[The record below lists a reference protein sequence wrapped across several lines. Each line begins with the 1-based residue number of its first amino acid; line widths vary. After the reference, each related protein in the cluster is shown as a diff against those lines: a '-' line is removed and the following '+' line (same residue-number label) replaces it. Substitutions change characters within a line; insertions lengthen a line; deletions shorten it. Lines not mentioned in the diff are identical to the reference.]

1 MRIRGAES
9 LPEVRDAGPVAVR
22 RDLKNDPAS
31 AAMGAAAGYSS
42 KAGQYIA
49 RGALDL
55 AAGIEK
61 AARDRA
67 EAGALAAYNDYVS
80 RSSRLLYDPNTG
92 LMHAKG
98 AGAEGLSGRA
108 FAAHKDMK
116 DEILRGLPAGQRKLF
131 VERTASYDRG
141 VGSACMKLEGE
152 QMSLYK
158 REEAER
164 TLKTIY
170 TAAALNPDG
179 FSMEAQEDAFREIT
193 IARYGDQGPEANLK
207 NSALVRSEF
216 FIGMIQQV
224 AQNDPT
230 RAEALV
236 KEYEGYIEPADAQKL
251 KSAVEKAALPVKA
264 QAEARRL
271 LEKYGAD
278 GLASALAD
286 VRDAHE
292 GKEEDVYLGYV
303 NSLFSDA
310 KQEQTALY
318 KQTRG
323 ELAKLYLKSGGL
335 NGVDL
340 QALVD
345 AGRLDAE
352 GALMWSERMSADR
365 ERRAAAAD
373 RSANAAYRA
382 MQQEDRLFKL
392 SLRGLPPIQQE
403 LLEASH
409 YSKKPVEWYVNNYEK
424 ALEGVADGSFD
435 EDKLAGMKAYGM
447 LVDTH
452 EKELERKLR
461 ERDSSP
467 RALQIQL
474 NCAAQFR
481 EKMKKLR
488 IKDDNGALADRFN
501 YDYETSRKKNGGFV
515 SHKDA
520 NKMMDDI
527 LGTEVVGQTLTWWGG
542 VRDVAVRRGEIAPG
556 AERGADGKWY
566 VTDADGKKHELIF
579 PNAPKLLSPSEAK
592 KYEGMPR
599 PMR

>member
-1 MRIRGAES
+1 MPVVPKFVDGSRLSA
-9 LPEVRDAGPVAVR
+9 LPELRTEADAAPF
-22 RDLKNDPAS
+22 
-31 AAMGAAAGYSS
+31 AAAAS
-42 KAGQYIA
+42 Q
-49 RGALDL
+49 
-55 AAGIEK
+55 
-61 AARDRA
+61 
-67 EAGALAAYNDYVS
+67 AGALA
-80 RSSRLLYDPNTG
+80 
-92 LMHAKG
+92 G
-98 AGAEGLSGRA
+98 AGRALQGLGADMYARAQAEREEDERVEFMKLRA
-108 FAAHKDMK
+108 LREAEVDRVVQQENESDDYETMADRVNAAMADYDKKTADG
-116 DEILRGLPAGQRKLF
+116 LRGKRMRKLYGNL
-131 VERTASYDRG
+131 VEVGNASLAPKLAAMREKRRTD
-141 VGSACMKLEGE
+141 VLSADALLAVNTAVEN
-152 QMSLYK
+152 K
-158 REEAER
+158 RWED
-164 TLKTIY
+164 
-170 TAAALNPDG
+170 AAA
-179 FSMEAQEDAFREIT
+179 
-193 IARYGDQGPEANLK
+193 
-207 NSALVRSEF
+207 
-216 FIGMIQQV
+216 
-224 AQNDPT
+224 
-230 RAEALV
+230 
-236 KEYEGYIEPADAQKL
+236 YIENTPDSVWDRQKKAQL
-251 KSAVEKAALPVKA
+251 TISLEKSRKDYETVTSA

-292 GKEEDVYLGYV
+292 GKEEDVYLSYV

-373 RSANAAYRA
+373 RRANAAYRA

-424 ALEGVADGSFD
+424 ALEGVANGSFD
-435 EDKLAGMKAYGM
+435 EDALAGMKACGM

-452 EKELERKLR
+452 EKELARKLR

-481 EKMKKLR
+481 EKMRKLK

-501 YDYETSRKKNGGFV
+501 YDYETFRKKNGGFV

>member
-1 MRIRGAES
+1 MPVVPKFVDGSRLSA
-9 LPEVRDAGPVAVR
+9 LPELRTE
-22 RDLKNDPAS
+22 
-31 AAMGAAAGYSS
+31 AAA
-42 KAGQYIA
+42 APF
-49 RGALDL
+49 
-55 AAGIEK
+55 AA
-61 AARDRA
+61 AASQ
-67 EAGALAAYNDYVS
+67 AGALA
-80 RSSRLLYDPNTG
+80 
-92 LMHAKG
+92 G
-98 AGAEGLSGRA
+98 AGRALQGLGADMYARAQAEREEDERVEFMKLRALREAEAEGVVRRESESDDYQTL
-108 FAAHKDMK
+108 
-116 DEILRGLPAGQRKLF
+116 DERVMSAM
-131 VERTASYDRG
+131 ADYD
-141 VGSACMKLEGE
+141 K
-152 QMSLYK
+152 K
-158 REEAER
+158 
-164 TLKTIY
+164 
-170 TAAALNPDG
+170 TAAGIRGKRMQKLYGNLVEVGNASLAPKLAAMREKRRTDVLSADALLAVNTAV
-179 FSMEAQEDAFREIT
+179 ENKRWEDA
-193 IARYGDQGPEANLK
+193 
-207 NSALVRSEF
+207 
-216 FIGMIQQV
+216 V
-224 AQNDPT
+224 A
-230 RAEALV
+230 
-236 KEYEGYIEPADAQKL
+236 YIENTPDSVWDRQKKAQL
-251 KSAVEKAALPVKA
+251 TISLEKSRKDYETVTSA

-303 NSLFSDA
+303 NSLFADA
-310 KQEQTALY
+310 KQERNALY
-318 KQTRG
+318 KKTRG
-323 ELAKLYLKSGGL
+323 ELAELYLKSGGL

-373 RSANAAYRA
+373 RAANKAYRDA
-382 MQQEDRLFKL
+382 MQEDRLFKL
-392 SLRGLPPIQQE
+392 SLRGLAPIQQE

-409 YSKKPVEWYVNNYEK
+409 YSKMPVEWYVNNYEK
-424 ALEGVADGSFD
+424 ALKGVADGSFN
-435 EDKLAGMKAYGM
+435 EDALAGMKAYGM

-452 EKELERKLR
+452 EKELTRKLR

-481 EKMKKLR
+481 EKMKKLK

-501 YDYETSRKKNGGFV
+501 YDYETFRKKNGGFV

-527 LGTEVVGQTLTWWGG
+527 LGTEVIGQTLTWWGG
-542 VRDVAVRRGEIAPG
+542 VRDVAMRRGEIAPG

-592 KYEGMPR
+592 EYEGMPR

>member
-22 RDLKNDPAS
+22 RDLNDPAS
-31 AAMGAAAGYSS
+31 AAMAAAAGYSS
-42 KAGQYIA
+42 KAGQYVAQGA
-49 RGALDL
+49 RDL

-61 AARDRA
+61 MARDRA

-80 RSSRLLYDPNTG
+80 RSSHLLYDPNTG

-108 FAAHKDMK
+108 HQAHKVLK
-116 DEILRGLPAGQRKLF
+116 DEIMSALPAGQRRLF
-131 VERTASYDRG
+131 AERTASYDRG

-158 REEAER
+158 QEEAER

-170 TAAALNPDG
+170 TAAALNPEG

-207 NSALVRSEF
+207 NSGLVRSEF
-216 FIGMIQQV
+216 FIGMIQQA

-230 RAEALV
+230 RAETLV
-236 KEYEGYIEPADAQKL
+236 KEYGGYIEPADAQKL
-251 KSAVEKAALPVKA
+251 KGAVEKAALPAKA
-264 QAEARRL
+264 QAEAQRL

-303 NSLFSDA
+303 NSLFADA

-318 KQTRG
+318 RQTRG

-352 GALMWSERMSADR
+352 GALMWSERISADR

-392 SLRGLPPIQQE
+392 SLRGLAPIQQE

-452 EKELERKLR
+452 EKELARKLR

-481 EKMKKLR
+481 EKMKKLK
-488 IKDDNGALADRFN
+488 IEDETYALQDRFN
-501 YDYETSRKKNGGFV
+501 YDYEQERKKNGGFV
-515 SHKDA
+515 SNKRA
-520 NKMMDDI
+520 NEMMDDI
-527 LGTEVVGQTLTWWGG
+527 LAPEVIGQTRTWLGG

-579 PNAPKLLSPSEAK
+579 PNAPKMLPPSEAK

>member
-1 MRIRGAES
+1 MKIRGRES

-22 RDLKNDPAS
+22 RDLNDPAAS
-31 AAMGAAAGYSS
+31 AMAAAAGYSS
-42 KAGQYIA
+42 KAGQYVAQGA
-49 RGALDL
+49 RDL

-61 AARDRA
+61 MARDRA
-67 EAGALAAYNDYVS
+67 EAGALAAYNDYVG
-80 RSSRLLYDPNTG
+80 RSSHLLYDPNTG

-108 FAAHKDMK
+108 YQAHKALK
-116 DEILRGLPAGQRKLF
+116 DEIMSALPAGQRRLF
-131 VERTASYDRG
+131 MERTASYDRG

-158 REEAER
+158 QEEAER

-170 TAAALNPDG
+170 TAAALNPEG

-216 FIGMIQQV
+216 FIGMIQQA

-251 KSAVEKAALPVKA
+251 KSAVEKAALPAKA
-264 QAEARRL
+264 QAEAQRL

-286 VRDAHE
+286 VRGAHE

-303 NSLFSDA
+303 NSLFADA

-318 KQTRG
+318 RQTRG

-352 GALMWSERMSADR
+352 GALMWSERISADR

-392 SLRGLPPIQQE
+392 SLRGLAPIQQE

-424 ALEGVADGSFD
+424 ALAGVADGSFD
-435 EDKLAGMKAYGM
+435 EDALAGMKAYGM

-452 EKELERKLR
+452 EKELARKLR

-481 EKMKKLR
+481 EKMKKLN

-501 YDYETSRKKNGGFV
+501 YDYEQERKKNGGFV
-515 SHKDA
+515 SNKRA
-520 NKMMDDI
+520 NEMMDDI
-527 LGTEVVGQTLTWWGG
+527 LAPEVIGQTLTWFGG
-542 VRDVAVRRGEIAPG
+542 VKDVTVRRGEIAPG

-566 VTDADGKKHELIF
+566 VADADGKKHELIF
-579 PNAPKLLSPSEAK
+579 PNAPKMLPPSEAK
-592 KYEGMPR
+592 KYEGMSR

>member
-1 MRIRGAES
+1 
-9 LPEVRDAGPVAVR
+9 
-22 RDLKNDPAS
+22 
-31 AAMGAAAGYSS
+31 
-42 KAGQYIA
+42 Q
-49 RGALDL
+49 
-55 AAGIEK
+55 
-61 AARDRA
+61 
-67 EAGALAAYNDYVS
+67 
-80 RSSRLLYDPNTG
+80 
-92 LMHAKG
+92 
-98 AGAEGLSGRA
+98 
-108 FAAHKDMK
+108 AHKVLK
-116 DEILRGLPAGQRKLF
+116 DEIMSALPAGQRRLF
-131 VERTASYDRG
+131 AERTASYDRG

-158 REEAER
+158 QEEAER

-170 TAAALNPDG
+170 TAAALNPEG

-207 NSALVRSEF
+207 NSGLVRSEF
-216 FIGMIQQV
+216 FIGMIQQA

-230 RAEALV
+230 RAETLV
-236 KEYEGYIEPADAQKL
+236 KEYGGYIEPADAQKL
-251 KSAVEKAALPVKA
+251 KGAVEKAALPAKA
-264 QAEARRL
+264 QAEAQRL

-303 NSLFSDA
+303 NSLFADA

-318 KQTRG
+318 RQTRG

-352 GALMWSERMSADR
+352 GALMWSERISADR

-392 SLRGLPPIQQE
+392 SLRGLAPIQQE

-452 EKELERKLR
+452 EKELARKLR

-481 EKMKKLR
+481 EKMKKLK
-488 IKDDNGALADRFN
+488 IEDETYALQDRFN
-501 YDYETSRKKNGGFV
+501 YDYEQERKKNGGFV
-515 SHKDA
+515 SNKRA
-520 NKMMDDI
+520 NEMMDDI
-527 LGTEVVGQTLTWWGG
+527 LAPEVIGQTRTWLGG

-579 PNAPKLLSPSEAK
+579 PNAPKMLPPSEAK